1 MVLVLRALA
10 TLIGLLLLVVLA
22 AAGLAAAIFSLQAGD
37 GTLSL
42 SQLASL
48 LSLDDV
54 RDSVGGW
61 LTGLEA
67 GGPVAVVAAL
77 SGAGAAL
84 LGLGLLIGALVPR
97 RERLLIIERSPRG
110 VLSAKRRAAASALQD
125 LAQQPRVVLAAKV
138 RVRPRRRRIGGR
150 ARVTLVHA
158 QTPEPGRVLAAARG
172 ASEPLA
178 EQLSLRLRLRR
189 RRREQ
194 RRARRVS

>member
-1 MVLVLRALA
+1 MVFILRALA
-10 TLIGLLLLVVLA
+10 ALIGLLLLVVLA
-22 AAGLAAAIFSLQAGD
+22 AAGLAAAIFSLQAAD

-48 LSLDDV
+48 LSLQDV

-67 GGPVAVVAAL
+67 SGPVAVVAAL
-77 SGAGAAL
+77 SGAGAVL
-84 LGLGLLIGALVPR
+84 LGLGLLIGALIPR
-97 RERLLIIERSPRG
+97 RERLLIIERPPRG

-138 RVRPRRRRIGGR
+138 RVRPRRRTIGGR

-189 RRREQ
+189 REP

>member
-10 TLIGLLLLVVLA
+10 ALIGLLLLVVLA

-42 SQLASL
+42 SDLASL
-48 LSLDDV
+48 LSLDGV

-77 SGAGAAL
+77 SGAGAVL
-84 LGLGLLIGALVPR
+84 LGLALLIGALVPH
-97 RERLLIIERSPRG
+97 RERLLIIERSPQG

-125 LAQQPRVVLAAKV
+125 LSQQPRVVLAAKV

-150 ARVTLVHA
+150 ARITLVHA
-158 QTPEPGRVLAAARG
+158 QTPEPSRVLAAARG

-178 EQLSLRLRLRR
+178 EQLSLRLRT
-189 RRREQ
+189 RRREP